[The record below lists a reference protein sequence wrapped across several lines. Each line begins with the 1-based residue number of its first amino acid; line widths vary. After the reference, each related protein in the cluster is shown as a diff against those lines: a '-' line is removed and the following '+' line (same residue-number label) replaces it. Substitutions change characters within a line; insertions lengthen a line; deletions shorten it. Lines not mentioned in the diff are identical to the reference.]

1 MPGMDCWSSAYDGAA
16 GKEAME
22 IELQHLL
29 WEYPEVK
36 AHFNALNAVN
46 VEKARLEQEAL
57 FAKNKA
63 AAKKLSNK
71 VADKLLERAALVA
84 ANGLLTIGSAEAI
97 DGEM

>member
-1 MPGMDCWSSAYDGAA
+1 
-16 GKEAME
+16 
-22 IELQHLL
+22 
-29 WEYPEVK
+29 VK

-57 FAKNKA
+57 FAENKA
-63 AAKKLSNK
+63 TAKKLSNK

>member
-1 MPGMDCWSSAYDGAA
+1 M
-16 GKEAME
+16 
-22 IELQHLL
+22 
-29 WEYPEVK
+29 K

-57 FAKNKA
+57 FAENKS